1 MAKNKVKY
9 NKSSLAES
17 LKYYLDNTGAMVTYE
32 ALTTDS
38 GFKKPEEISK
48 ALSER
53 IADHILKDIQSA
65 LVSGGS
71 VYFPEIGFIEIR
83 TLKAGRRFNSIHT
96 GEVLTTTKPTV
107 KIKARPSH
115 ELFALLNPETPENEQ
130 TS

>member
-1 MAKNKVKY
+1 M
-9 NKSSLAES
+9 AES
-17 LKYYLDNTGAMVTYE
+17 LKYYLDNTGAMVTYQ
-32 ALTTDS
+32 AFTTDS

-53 IADHILKDIQSA
+53 IVDHILKDIQNV

-71 VYFPEIGFIEIR
+71 IYFPEIGFIEIR

-96 GEVLTTTKPTV
+96 GEVLMTTKPTV
-107 KIKARPSH
+107 KIKARTSH
-115 ELFALLNPETPENEQ
+115 ELLSLLNPEEKKDEQ